1 LDDPDRLARAALSL
15 LGTLGTGDDE
25 DQTVVAVM
33 DHAAA
38 MIRAADPSPTRQA
51 LLAELLARLGAYL
64 ATHRPHRSTMLADEA
79 LEIAR
84 QAGDARVLAIALLYS
99 TRTAA
104 LGRDEH
110 EARLRDAARLAQEGG
125 DLEVVLAAY
134 TSLMVAALLWADR
147 EQFDR
152 CLAEYARVAASMG
165 AVTPLL
171 LSAVDHAGAAALD
184 GRYAEADE
192 QFRAARRRSA
202 SLGDPSLPANIGAGL
217 TPVDREL
224 GRLAR
229 RVQAARQLAAATQAP
244 RYEAH
249 LVRVLSETGEHGE
262 ATERL
267 HALLARSDELLSGFL
282 RPTSLAFLAEAT
294 AVLGDTDAAAS
305 LYKWLEAE
313 ARHGECVNVG
323 AHVYHGALRRYLG
336 LLALTLNLAEE
347 AVSHHEAALAVHE
360 RMRARGWIARS
371 RYDLARA
378 LIARGAEG
386 DVDRASR
393 LVEEAITTAHELGMP
408 KLLEE
413 LLALHAA
420 DGSSTESR

>member
-1 LDDPDRLARAALSL
+1 
-15 LGTLGTGDDE
+15 
-25 DQTVVAVM
+25 
-33 DHAAA
+33 
-38 MIRAADPSPTRQA
+38 MIQAADPSPTRRA
-51 LLAELLARLGAYL
+51 LLSELLARLGAYL
-64 ATHRPHRSTMLADEA
+64 ATHRPHRSTVLADEA

-84 QAGDARVLAIALLYS
+84 QAGDGRALAIALLYS
-99 TRTAA
+99 TRTSA

-152 CLAEYARVAASMG
+152 CLAEYARVAARMG

-184 GRYAEADE
+184 GRYAEADD
-192 QFRAARRRSA
+192 QFRDALRRSA
-202 SLGDPSLPANIGAGL
+202 YLGDPALPGNIGAGL
-217 TPVDREL
+217 MPVDREL

-229 RVQAARQLAAATQAP
+229 RVQAARQLVAATPAP
-244 RYEAH
+244 AYEAY
-249 LVRVLSETGEHGE
+249 LVWLLSETGDHGE

-267 HALLARSDELLSGFL
+267 HAFLANSDVLLSGFL
-282 RPTSLAFLAEAT
+282 RTPLLALLAEAA

-305 LYKWLEAE
+305 LYTWLQDEAP
-313 ARHGECVNVG
+313 HGECVNVG

-347 AVSHHEAALAVHE
+347 AVSHHEAALEVHE
-360 RMRARGWIARS
+360 RMRARGWAARS
-371 RYDLARA
+371 RYDLTRA
-378 LIARGAEG
+378 LIARSAEG
-386 DVDRASR
+386 DADRAS
-393 LVEEAITTAHELGMP
+393 LLADEAINSAHELGMP

-413 LLALHAA
+413 LLAMNAA
-420 DGSSTESR
+420 DGSSAESR